1 MQTLLEAL
9 VFHFADETTSTVAC
23 VKEKHRRNT
32 MAESYREMEMRHAV
46 ADEQVW
52 RQEYARRWAGPSGYY
67 DPIKAPS
74 PATVRDCTT
83 CHNGDGST
91 PPNCTLAHI
100 DHVLIDGEIVCSG
113 GVWGPRRE
121 GAA

>member
-1 MQTLLEAL
+1 M
-9 VFHFADETTSTVAC
+9 S
-23 VKEKHRRNT
+23 
-32 MAESYREMEMRHAV
+32 AESYREMEMRHDAMD
-46 ADEQVW
+46 AQMDG
-52 RQEYARRWAGPSGYY
+52 QEWTARWAGPSGYY
-67 DPIKAPS
+67 SPIEKPD

-91 PPNCTLAHI
+91 PPNCTLEHI

-121 GAA
+121 R